1 MMRPSSGSLIC
12 ALALAGCAAACARVA
27 AEPSSPPGTN
37 ERTIL
42 AAAAPFDL
50 PIPARI
56 ADPALDRVPALVTG
70 DEHPMLIYAQRT
82 IDRGMG
88 DTPVAPEMPYRE
100 VDVDGWKSP
109 ALATGMSAVLPG
121 TGQLYSGASRGYLY
135 LGVEAIALASLAAF
149 SSKEND
155 TRDDYYAYVGD
166 PNQATS
172 RFSFERLSGTVGPA
186 EVARLK
192 TIYEKDQREFY
203 DTVTLD
209 NSYSS
214 GWANANDRFSAN
226 DLAEETDRYARKANT
241 GLYVLIANHIVSA
254 VDALNLARLNNIALK
269 DDLTLKLKLRPGLRH
284 QSYSFSVTQKF

>member
-1 MMRPSSGSLIC
+1 MKRPSSGSLIC
-12 ALALAGCAAACARVA
+12 ALALAGCAALCTRVA
-27 AEPSSPPGTN
+27 AEPSSPGTN

-70 DEHPMLIYAQRT
+70 DERPMLIYAQRT

-88 DTPVAPEMPYRE
+88 GTPVPPETPYRE
-100 VDVDGWKSP
+100 VEVDGWKSP
-109 ALATGMSAVLPG
+109 GLATGMSAVIPG
-121 TGQLYSGASRGYLY
+121 TGQLYSGSSRGYLY

-155 TRDDYYAYVGD
+155 TRDDYFTYVGD
-166 PNQATS
+166 PNQTTS
-172 RFSFERLSGTVGPA
+172 RFSFERLAGTVGPA
-186 EVARLK
+186 EVQRLK
-192 TIYEKDQREFY
+192 TIYERDEREFY

-214 GWANANDRFSAN
+214 GWANPNDRFNAN

-284 QSYSFSVTQKF
+284 HSYGISVTQKF